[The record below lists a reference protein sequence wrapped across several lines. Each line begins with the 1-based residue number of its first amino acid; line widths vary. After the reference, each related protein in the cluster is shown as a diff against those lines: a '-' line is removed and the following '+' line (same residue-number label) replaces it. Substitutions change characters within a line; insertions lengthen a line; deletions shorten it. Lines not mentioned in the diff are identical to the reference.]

1 MLRLHISEYDPPTYR
16 KPDEPRGCEFKPVLL
31 KTGTA
36 VQWGTSSDYKPYLE
50 EWRDDNKL
58 TYWFPACDNFPNI
71 DSIVKLESGGV
82 AYLQV
87 TVAEKHAISSTQLK
101 KMNAI
106 FGVANMTKPL
116 IYIAICPDRNSCQE
130 FVLNSRN
137 ETLLARKTCQ
147 VFVGYFE
154 EYQLASAA
162 DGLKNNISVKP
173 VRPEHTYNTRK
184 RQRAS

>member
-1 MLRLHISEYDPPTYR
+1 MQSRSSVRILLQMLM
-16 KPDEPRGCEFKPVLL
+16 
-31 KTGTA
+31 
-36 VQWGTSSDYKPYLE
+36 Q
-50 EWRDDNKL
+50 DDDKL

-87 TVAEKHAISSTQLK
+87 IVAENHAISSTQME

-106 FGVANMTKPL
+106 FGVANMTKPP
-116 IYIAICPDRNSCQE
+116 IYIAICPDRNSCHE
-130 FVLNSRN
+130 FVLNSRA
-137 ETLLARKTCQ
+137 EIILARRTCQ

-162 DGLKNNISVKP
+162 DGPTNNISVKP
-173 VRPEHTYNTRK
+173 VPPEHTYNTRK
-184 RQRAS
+184 RKRAS

>member
-16 KPDEPRGCEFKPVLL
+16 KLDEPRGYKFKPVLL

-36 VQWGTSSDYKPYLE
+36 VQWGTSSD
-50 EWRDDNKL
+50 
-58 TYWFPACDNFPNI
+58 
-71 DSIVKLESGGV
+71 IVKLESGGV

-87 TVAEKHAISSTQLK
+87 IVAEKHAISSTQME

-106 FGVANMTKPL
+106 FGVANMTKPP

-130 FVLNSRN
+130 FVLNLRAD
-137 ETLLARKTCQ
+137 TILARRTCEM
-147 VFVGYFE
+147 FVSYFE
-154 EYQLASAA
+154 EYQLASAT
-162 DGLKNNISVKP
+162 DGPTNNISVKP
-173 VRPEHTYNTRK
+173 VPPEHTYNTRK